1 MKSNG
6 RKEDIMSIM
15 KKEDTSMCVRC
26 NEHTDLQ
33 TVESTMDLRTITMS
47 CGYNMSEF
55 DIPLKKNP
63 DVAEWNIPAEW
74 NIRVC
79 KPCRR
84 DWLIAQELWFQQPT
98 DYSYYSIIKHFAN
111 LKKGRL

>member
-1 MKSNG
+1 MKSNE
-6 RKEDIMSIM
+6 RKEDIISIM
-15 KKEDTSMCVRC
+15 KKDDTYMCVRC
-26 NEHTDLQ
+26 NEHVDLQ
-33 TVESTMDLRTITMS
+33 TIESTMDLRTIRMS

-63 DVAEWNIPAEW
+63 DIAEW

-98 DYSYYSIIKHFAN
+98 DYSYYSIIKHIAD